1 MKVTIDGKEYEI
13 DIEKAKELGVL
24 REDTTIKDFKVGDV
38 FLPGCGSKLII
49 VQNGYAS
56 SSKEQKY
63 NIAGL
68 YGFEIYSDFGSQG
81 LNKTEMLAWLNKSNN
96 GNHTKFIKNINNDI
110 EELLNQVM
118 SDCDAVKDCEN
129 NG

>member
-1 MKVTIDGKEYEI
+1 MTPYNKNMKEITVKIEETEYIIDL
-13 DIEKAKELGVL
+13 EKAKELGVL
-24 REDTTIKDFKVGDV
+24 KEDTTIKDFKVGDV
-38 FLPGCGSKLII
+38 FSLPWYGDNIII

-68 YGFEIYSDFGSQG
+68 DGLGLYLDFGSQG

-96 GNHTKFIKNINNDI
+96 GKHVKFIKNINNDI
-110 EELLNQVM
+110 AELLK
-118 SDCDAVKDCEN
+118 SL
-129 NG
+129 